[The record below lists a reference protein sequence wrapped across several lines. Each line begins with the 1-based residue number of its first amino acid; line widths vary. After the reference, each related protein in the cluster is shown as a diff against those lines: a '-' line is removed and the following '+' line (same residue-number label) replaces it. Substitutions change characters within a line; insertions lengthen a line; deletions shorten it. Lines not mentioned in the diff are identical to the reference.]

1 MTRLPRPPVGLHLA
15 RMARAIGRAFD
26 AALADAGGSV
36 PTWLIMVSV
45 KSHQLGSQQQL
56 ADAVGIRGATL
67 THHLNAL
74 ESEGLVERQRDPSNR
89 RVQTVELTPA
99 GDAAF
104 HRMREAAM
112 SFDRRLRRGLT
123 ADELDT
129 FTDVLNRLRANVTD
143 G

>member
-1 MTRLPRPPVGLHLA
+1 MTRPPRPVGLHLA
-15 RMARAIGRAFD
+15 RTARAVSRAFD
-26 AALADAGGSV
+26 AALADAGGSM

-45 KSHQLGSQQQL
+45 KSQRLGNQQQL

-74 ESEGLVERQRDPSNR
+74 ESDGLIERQRDPSNR
-89 RVQTVELTPA
+89 RVQTVELTPV

-104 HRMREAAM
+104 HKMREVAM

-123 ADELDT
+123 GDQLDT
-129 FTDVLNRLRANVTD
+129 FTEVLNRLHANITT